1 MNTSTT
7 KANESK
13 KSKREPFFGKFRFCI
28 AILLGFTTFS
38 YTSLRM
44 NLSMGMVGRFI
55 KIILKSLYRIS
66 LIYSEATADRSS

>member
-44 NLSMGMVGRFI
+44 NLSMGMVGKFI
-55 KIILKSLYRIS
+55 KIIMNTLYI
-66 LIYSEATADRSS
+66 EAFIQQSS